1 MTDPSTKTK
10 TADVWVNDVFVGRL
24 VGNTHGVTTFT
35 YDEDYLRNGGRRIA
49 TTLPIDG
56 GPAQGKSGAL
66 PPFFT
71 GLLPE
76 GRRLSALKRSI
87 KASLDD
93 ELSLL
98 LAVGGNTVGNVFV
111 LPEGQKPEPAQP
123 MVDVRAGKGNYA
135 ELIDD
140 DAEFDRQAL
149 AGVQEKASARTIAL
163 PIKGNAIL
171 KLSPKEFPGL
181 VENEATCLAAYR
193 TMPSARGKVVRSAVV
208 EDSNR
213 VSGLVLERFDGSF
226 PHKHAVEDASQ
237 LLGIYPGAKYDV
249 SYEQLCEA
257 VLNVVASP
265 LMAARGLAQQLAFA
279 WLSGNGD
286 LHAKNIS
293 VMDAGRGF
301 ELTPVYDIPS
311 TVPYGDNTLA
321 LPVQG
326 STEGLSYKRFH
337 AFCDDMGIPE
347 HMARTIAE
355 EVLQATDNLVAE
367 LIAACDFDPRRAR
380 DLERVLAFRRRHW

>member
-1 MTDPSTKTK
+1 
-10 TADVWVNDVFVGRL
+10 
-24 VGNTHGVTTFT
+24 
-35 YDEDYLRNGGRRIA
+35 
-49 TTLPIDG
+49 
-56 GPAQGKSGAL
+56 
-66 PPFFT
+66 
-71 GLLPE
+71 
-76 GRRLSALKRSI
+76 
-87 KASLDD
+87 
-93 ELSLL
+93 
-98 LAVGGNTVGNVFV
+98 
-111 LPEGQKPEPAQP
+111 

-301 ELTPVYDIPS
+301 ELTPVTTSP
-311 TVPYGDNTLA
+311 A
-321 LPVQG
+321 LF
-326 STEGLSYKRFH
+326 L
-337 AFCDDMGIPE
+337 MGAT
-347 HMARTIAE
+347 HWHFRSKAR
-355 EVLQATDNLVAE
+355 QKD
-367 LIAACDFDPRRAR
+367 
-380 DLERVLAFRRRHW
+380 